1 MIPVANVSECYANV
15 REFYVYMVSRHT
27 VHLQVL
33 ERSLL
38 LLKLIVSMLALYIKA
53 IEEVLLYL
61 RALVS
66 CNLGKVKKLCFNF
79 HDIYSEWSKWS
90 TYIYLYS
97 YSQRSTSFVHVENV
111 LR

>member
-1 MIPVANVSECYANV
+1 MIPVANVNEFYANV

-38 LLKLIVSMLALYIKA
+38 LLKLIVNMLALYIKA

-61 RALVS
+61 RALVTW
-66 CNLGKVKKLCFNF
+66 GKLKKIVLIFKFMTHTVNGQNGQN
-79 HDIYSEWSKWS
+79 IYTCSIAITKDQPL
-90 TYIYLYS
+90 LYM
-97 YSQRSTSFVHVENV
+97 
-111 LR
+111 